1 MYRIDKKLLGLAMLQ
16 AGVKSG
22 KELADLAGISVNTVS
37 RMNNGGKVSLATL
50 ERLAAALDVD
60 PEELLAGEG

>member
-1 MYRIDKKLLGLAMLQ
+1 MQIDKKLLGLAMLR

-22 KELADLAGISVNTVS
+22 RELADLAGLSESTVS
-37 RMNNGGKVSLATL
+37 RMNNGGKVSQMTL
-50 ERLAAALDVD
+50 ERLAEALDVE

>member
-1 MYRIDKKLLGLAMLQ
+1 MRIDKELLGLAVLQ

-22 KELADLAGISVNTVS
+22 KELADLAGIGVNTVS
-37 RMNNGGKVSLATL
+37 RMKNGGKVSLGTL
-50 ERLAAALDVD
+50 ERLAAALDVE